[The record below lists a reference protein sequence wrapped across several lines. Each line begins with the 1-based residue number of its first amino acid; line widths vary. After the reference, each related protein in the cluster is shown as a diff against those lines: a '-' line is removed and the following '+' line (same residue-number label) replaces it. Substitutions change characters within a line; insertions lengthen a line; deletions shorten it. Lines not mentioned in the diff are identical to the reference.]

1 MNHYFSP
8 RIIRLL
14 AFCCAF
20 SAASALTGQIDL
32 DKKIEEYL
40 KKGERKVEQ
49 RVDREVDKKINEG
62 VDEVFE
68 KKPKKEKKKKKSKKG
83 EETAGQVETP
93 AAPPPPKYY
102 KLEETTDITR
112 NDFIGSFVMKVEVS
126 RDGSSTPAVSETRTL
141 HFAEKAT
148 AVQITSSAGEPA
160 TVIYDLEKNTMTTVK
175 QGAGGKVAIILKK
188 PVSKRIALTSENIK
202 TTALSSTK
210 LIEGQQCAK
219 FLVETPDDF
228 ITIWVA
234 SGLEYNYD
242 LLMRSSNTQQSS
254 IQNLLKVSS
263 NYGILGLPMEMV
275 IESKIN
281 NEIVQMNLSA
291 LKIGVVDAA
300 VFDITGADV
309 TDMTEY

>member
-1 MNHYFSP
+1 M
-8 RIIRLL
+8 
-14 AFCCAF
+14 
-20 SAASALTGQIDL
+20 GQIDL

-68 KKPKKEKKKKKSKKG
+68 KKPKKEKKKKKNKKD
-83 EETAGQVETP
+83 EETAGQTETP

-102 KLEETTDITR
+102 KLEETADITR
-112 NDFIGSFVMKVEVS
+112 NDFTGSFVMKVEVS
-126 RDGSSTPAVSETRTL
+126 RDGSSSPAVSETRTMY
-141 HFAEKAT
+141 FAEKAT
-148 AVQITSSAGEPA
+148 AVQFTSPAGEPA

-175 QGAGGKVAIILKK
+175 QGASGKVAIILKK
-188 PVSKRIALTSENIK
+188 PVTKRIALNSENIK
-202 TTALSSTK
+202 ITALSSTK

-242 LLMRSSNTQQSS
+242 LLMRTSNTQQSS
-254 IQNLLKVSS
+254 IPNLLKVSS

-291 LKIGVVDAA
+291 LKMGAVDAS